1 MSRERTGDVSAF
13 RPDTF
18 FTRGVVTPP
27 GSPSTVSHV
36 CIKDDRLH
44 RTVPV
49 ESTVGTIEID
59 LSGEENTVVLPAEA
73 SVTIEYR

>member
-1 MSRERTGDVSAF
+1 M
-13 RPDTF
+13 
-18 FTRGVVTPP
+18 
-27 GSPSTVSHV
+27 SHV
-36 CIKDDRLH
+36 SIKDNRLN

-59 LSGEENTVVLPAEA
+59 LSGEENTIVLPADA

>member
-1 MSRERTGDVSAF
+1 M
-13 RPDTF
+13 
-18 FTRGVVTPP
+18 
-27 GSPSTVSHV
+27 SHV

-73 SVTIEYR
+73 PVTIEYR